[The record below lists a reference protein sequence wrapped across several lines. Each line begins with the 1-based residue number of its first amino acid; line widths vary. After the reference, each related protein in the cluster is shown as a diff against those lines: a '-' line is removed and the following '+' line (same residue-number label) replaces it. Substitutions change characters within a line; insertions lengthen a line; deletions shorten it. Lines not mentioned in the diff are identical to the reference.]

1 MLFVVSFFE
10 HPERKTDRGI
20 MKTKNIFLKIRED
33 RYFMMLFH
41 KKRTWYHNIVYFYGF
56 KSTTVSDMAFL
67 IRNSLK
73 RLVIIL
79 FIFSFI
85 TLTHAQEAKVSQKKI
100 DREHRKKEKAAN
112 KQYQKLLKM
121 HEKNQSKETRAMMK
135 RSKKDSKKNTP
146 MHPPKGK
153 KCY

>member
-1 MLFVVSFFE
+1 M
-10 HPERKTDRGI
+10 T
-20 MKTKNIFLKIRED
+20 
-33 RYFMMLFH
+33 
-41 KKRTWYHNIVYFYGF
+41 
-56 KSTTVSDMAFL
+56 FL

-79 FIFSFI
+79 FAFSI
-85 TLTHAQEAKVSQKKI
+85 VTLTQAQDAKVSQKKI
-100 DREHRKKEKAAN
+100 DREHRKREKEAHKE
-112 KQYQKLLKM
+112 YQKILKM

-153 KCY
+153 KCK